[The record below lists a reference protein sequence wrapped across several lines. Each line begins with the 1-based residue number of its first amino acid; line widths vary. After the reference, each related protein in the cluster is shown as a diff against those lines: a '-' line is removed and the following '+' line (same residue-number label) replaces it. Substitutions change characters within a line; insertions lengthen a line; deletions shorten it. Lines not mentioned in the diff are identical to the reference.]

1 MSLHNALPIRFL
13 PLAAAAALLT
23 AAPAHADTGK
33 LLLTGGVSSVEGAAG
48 GGISPWAVI
57 GSQATEGEVG
67 VSAYA
72 SRAVTRDHGLSAY
85 GVAVG
90 IHDRGE
96 LAYARVNF
104 DTRAVGA
111 ALGLNILLVTGL
123 ARAMFSNSRFD
134 DFVGS
139 LLLIGLVNL
148 GYATYSL
155 SLAMRARRPPTLIVL
170 LVIAN
175 SLWAAACLRWA
186 VVFAPTASP
195 WGLAHLLGE
204 SAFVGGLALL
214 EWRWRARLARPV
226 EAAA

>member
-1 MSLHNALPIRFL
+1 MTTPWLCRYLLWIDG
-13 PLAAAAALLT
+13 LAAASAGVLMLAIGDRLSDWYQLSPALL
-23 AAPAHADTGK
+23 H
-33 LLLTGGVSSVEGAAG
+33 
-48 GGISPWAVI
+48 
-57 GSQATEGEVG
+57 
-67 VSAYA
+67 
-72 SRAVTRDHGLSAY
+72 
-85 GVAVG
+85 
-90 IHDRGE
+90 
-96 LAYARVNF
+96 
-104 DTRAVGA
+104 
-111 ALGLNILLVTGL
+111 
-123 ARAMFSNSRFD
+123 
-134 DFVGS
+134 
-139 LLLIGLVNL
+139 LIGLVSL

-204 SAFVGGLALL
+204 GAFVGGLALL